1 MRLLHAWGNRSSF
14 PTTSREP
21 PIAPWLFG
29 GLLSDERNKMIGTTS
44 LRKGVELQLWDRQDL
59 EQWAFQF
66 KLGLRKSSCR
76 CGSTTCES
84 PIEASWQ
91 HPIILFAVSMNAS
104 PSWRTSCL
112 GDGNWS
118 VLPFQSSHSQTMRE
132 VTCFFYLQLL
142 LCLSLLLCQAWK
154 CEKDVASSMHQQ
166 GDITHIHLSAEFQL
180 AMAIM
185 DHSGS
190 LWIIVTISPLLT
202 VYDRKCQVLSASKV
216 PNLCFNLQEE
226 AVQSPMAEVSQLL
239 SLVGNMTALTTLED
253 EARSLQG
260 LYRIRPWRFF
270 FVLKFEQNKKTARI
284 KQVEKPQSTLES
296 KDLSLWI
303 PGSRCSCCFQVD
315 VQLDDFMVNQLQSI
329 AKEHGGKVPIHGRLF
344 AQWLHYVFPR
354 DSWHGAVA
362 KVLLRQVWNLLWGQH
377 LYVASIFFSCKISRW
392 QFILCHRLFW
402 YTGCCR

>member
-180 AMAIM
+180 ATAIM

-270 FVLKFEQNKKTARI
+270 FVLKFE
-284 KQVEKPQSTLES
+284 
-296 KDLSLWI
+296 
-303 PGSRCSCCFQVD
+303 
-315 VQLDDFMVNQLQSI
+315 
-329 AKEHGGKVPIHGRLF
+329 
-344 AQWLHYVFPR
+344 
-354 DSWHGAVA
+354 
-362 KVLLRQVWNLLWGQH
+362 
-377 LYVASIFFSCKISRW
+377 
-392 QFILCHRLFW
+392 
-402 YTGCCR
+402 

>member
-1 MRLLHAWGNRSSF
+1 
-14 PTTSREP
+14 
-21 PIAPWLFG
+21 
-29 GLLSDERNKMIGTTS
+29 MIGTTS

-260 LYRIRPWRFF
+260 LYRIRPWRF
-270 FVLKFEQNKKTARI
+270 LLSWNLNKAK
-284 KQVEKPQSTLES
+284 KLQESQVEKPQSTLES

-362 KVLLRQVWNLLWGQH
+362 KVLLR
-377 LYVASIFFSCKISRW
+377 
-392 QFILCHRLFW
+392 
-402 YTGCCR
+402 

>member
-270 FVLKFEQNKKTARI
+270 LSWNLNKTKKLQESNKLKSLKAPWSRRI
-284 KQVEKPQSTLES
+284 WVCGYLE
-296 KDLSLWI
+296 
-303 PGSRCSCCFQVD
+303 V
-315 VQLDDFMVNQLQSI
+315 
-329 AKEHGGKVPIHGRLF
+329 
-344 AQWLHYVFPR
+344 
-354 DSWHGAVA
+354 GAVVVFRSMCSWMTLWWTNCSPLPRSMVA
-362 KVLLRQVWNLLWGQH
+362 KFPSMGGSLHNGCTMFSQETLGMELLPKFCWGKCETSFEH
-377 LYVASIFFSCKISRW
+377 SIFM
-392 QFILCHRLFW
+392 
-402 YTGCCR
+402 

>member
-1 MRLLHAWGNRSSF
+1 
-14 PTTSREP
+14 
-21 PIAPWLFG
+21 
-29 GLLSDERNKMIGTTS
+29 
-44 LRKGVELQLWDRQDL
+44 
-59 EQWAFQF
+59 
-66 KLGLRKSSCR
+66 
-76 CGSTTCES
+76 
-84 PIEASWQ
+84 
-91 HPIILFAVSMNAS
+91 MNVS
-104 PSWRTSCL
+104 PSWQTSCL

-118 VLPFQSSHSQTMRE
+118 VLPFPSSHSQTKRE

-142 LCLSLLLCQAWK
+142 LRLSLLLCQAWK

-190 LWIIVTISPLLT
+190 LWIIVTIWPPLT

-253 EARSLQG
+253 EARNCKNQTSWKASKHPG
-260 LYRIRPWRFF
+260 VEGFE
-270 FVLKFEQNKKTARI
+270 FVDGY
-284 KQVEKPQSTLES
+284 LE
-296 KDLSLWI
+296 
-303 PGSRCSCCFQVD
+303 V
-315 VQLDDFMVNQLQSI
+315 
-329 AKEHGGKVPIHGRLF
+329 
-344 AQWLHYVFPR
+344 
-354 DSWHGAVA
+354 GAVVVFRWMCSWMTLWWTNCSPLPRSMVA
-362 KVLLRQVWNLLWGQH
+362 KFPSMGGSLHNGCTMFSQETLGTELLPKFCWGKWNLLWGQH

-402 YTGCCR
+402 HTCCCR